1 MPNPE
6 VMSWLRTRFFPHIW
20 CPGCGHGIIMH
31 SLLRALVSLEK
42 KRSETVIASGIGC
55 SSRMAGYIDACTMH
69 TTHGRS
75 LAFATGIKLS
85 NPSLTVVDV
94 MGDGD
99 CTAIGGNHFIHACRR
114 NIDITAIVMNN
125 NIYGMTGGQASPTT
139 PRGALATT
147 APYGAIEPN
156 FDICKLAEGAGA
168 SYVARAT
175 IANPKQVEMLIKK
188 GIQKKGFSV
197 VEIVSSCH
205 TQYGR
210 RNKRRTPIDNINY
223 FKENSIA
230 IEKSKTMA
238 LEELEGKI
246 ITGEF
251 VNKEIPEYTDQ
262 YLDLIAK
269 VRGKGEGQ

>member
-1 MPNPE
+1 
-6 VMSWLRTRFFPHIW
+6 
-20 CPGCGHGIIMH
+20 MH

-99 CTAIGGNHFIHACRR
+99 CSAIGGNHFIHACRR

-139 PRGALATT
+139 PRGSLATT

-156 FDICKLAEGAGA
+156 FDICRLAEGAGA

-175 IANPKQVEMLIKK
+175 IANPKQAETFIKK

-197 VEIVSSCH
+197 IEIVSSCH

-210 RNKRRTPIDNINY
+210 RNKRRTPIENINF
-223 FKENSIA
+223 FKENSVA
-230 IEKSKTMA
+230 FEKSKTMTR
-238 LEELEGKI
+238 EELEGKI
-246 ITGEF
+246 IIGEF
-251 VNKEIPEYTDQ
+251 VNKDVPEYTDQ
-262 YLDLIAK
+262 YLALISR
-269 VRGKGEGQ
+269 VQGRGESR